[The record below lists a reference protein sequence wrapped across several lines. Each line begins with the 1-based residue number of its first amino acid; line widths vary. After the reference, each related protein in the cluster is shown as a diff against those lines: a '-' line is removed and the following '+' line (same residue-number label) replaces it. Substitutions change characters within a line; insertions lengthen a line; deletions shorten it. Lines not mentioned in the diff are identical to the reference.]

1 LPLGTTVAV
10 KVGAAGAGAIA
21 TVAVCTAAGLI
32 PLAAFT
38 PNVKLPATVGDPEST
53 PAVESTRP
61 GGSSAAS
68 TAE

>member
-1 LPLGTTVAV
+1 VAV

-21 TVAVCTAAGLI
+21 TVAVCTASGLI

-38 PNVKLPATVGDPEST
+38 PNVKLPAAVGVPERT

-61 GGSSAAS
+61 GGRSATS
-68 TAE
+68 TGE